1 MQRLW
6 SPWRSQY
13 VSEAGPT
20 QEGCIFCRFPEE
32 QDDPANLVAWRGE
45 HTFILLNRYPYNTGH
60 LLVVPYQ
67 HTAELGGLPHAT
79 LLEMMM
85 ALRRCVAALGEAYG
99 PDGYNAG
106 MNLGSVAGAG
116 IADHLHLH
124 IVPRWA
130 GDTNFMPVLADVKVM
145 PELLEQSYEKI
156 ATALGRHDDAAQ

>member
-6 SPWRSQY
+6 SPWRAQY
-13 VSEAGPT
+13 VGDAEPVP
-20 QEGCIFCRFPEE
+20 EGCIFCRLPEE
-32 QDDPANLVAWRGE
+32 QNDRANLVAWRGE
-45 HTFILLNRYPYNTGH
+45 HTFVVLNRYPYNTGH
-60 LLVVPYQ
+60 LMVVP
-67 HTAELGGLPHAT
+67 HKHAAELDALPPET
-79 LLEMMM
+79 LLEMMTTM
-85 ALRRCVAALGEAYG
+85 TRCIAALGEAYG

-156 ATALGRHDDAAQ
+156 ATALGQQDDAAL